1 MVAFHGVEMKLLASY
16 WRLAAWIFALT
27 LSAGASAQLAPGK
40 DYQLINP
47 PQPTHSGTKVEV
59 IEFFYYGCPAC
70 NSLEPHLKNWLKKK
84 PADVEFRRA
93 PAAFDES
100 WRPLTAAYHAFDTMG
115 LVEKLH
121 YDLFSAIH
129 NQRPPLEI
137 KGLLRDPKP
146 LFDWVAKQGVDRQKF
161 VDVFNSFGV
170 QTRTNRSIE
179 MPGNYQ
185 VTATPTLVVDGKY
198 LTTPAM
204 VGNYERFLQV
214 LDQVIAMARKER
226 AAKK

>member
-1 MVAFHGVEMKLLASY
+1 MKLLGSY
-16 WRLAAWIFALT
+16 WRLAACCFALT

-47 PQPTHSGTKVEV
+47 AQPTSSGTKVEV
-59 IEFFYYGCPAC
+59 IEFFYYGCPGC
-70 NSLEPHLKNWLKKK
+70 NSLVPPLRAWLKNK
-84 PADVEFRRA
+84 PADVEYRRA
-93 PAAFDES
+93 PAVFQDA
-100 WRPLTAAYHAFDTMG
+100 WLPLTTAYHAFDAMG
-115 LVEKLH
+115 LVDKLH

-129 NQRPPLEI
+129 ERRTLEI
-137 KGLLRDPKP
+137 KGLLRDQKP

-170 QTRTNRSIE
+170 RSRTNRSME
-179 MPGNYQ
+179 LTGNYH
-185 VTATPTLVVDGKY
+185 VTSTPTLVVDGRY

-204 VGNYERFLQV
+204 AGSYERYFQV

>member
-1 MVAFHGVEMKLLASY
+1 MVDFHGDGMKRLASY

-47 PQPTHSGTKVEV
+47 PQPTNSGTKIEV
-59 IEFFYYGCPAC
+59 IEFFYYGCPGC
-70 NSLEPHLKNWLKKK
+70 NSLAPRLRTWLKKR

-93 PAAFDES
+93 PAVFDDS
-100 WRPLTAAYHAFDTMG
+100 WLPLTTAYHAFDAMG
-115 LVEKLH
+115 LVDKLH

-129 NQRPPLEI
+129 DQRPPLEI

-146 LFDWVAKQGVDRQKF
+146 LFDWVAKQGVDREKF
-161 VDVFNSFGV
+161 VEVFNSFGV
-170 QTRTNRSIE
+170 RSRTNRSVE
-179 MPGNYQ
+179 LPANYH
-185 VTATPTLVVDGKY
+185 VTSTPTLVVDGRY

-204 VGNYERFLQV
+204 VGSYERFFEV
-214 LDQVIAMARKER
+214 LEQVIAMARKER